1 MQKIITRL
9 LKKGNVAV
17 GTQTETIEGFGE
29 NAFDFTSANE
39 QEENQHISAA
49 EIAHHESAHN
59 GLHGSHM

>member
-39 QEENQHISAA
+39 QEEN
-49 EIAHHESAHN
+49 
-59 GLHGSHM
+59 